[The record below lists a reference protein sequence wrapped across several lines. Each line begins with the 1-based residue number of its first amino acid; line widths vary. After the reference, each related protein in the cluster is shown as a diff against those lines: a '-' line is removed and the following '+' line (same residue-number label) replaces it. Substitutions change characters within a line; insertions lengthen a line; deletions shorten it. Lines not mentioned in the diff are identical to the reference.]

1 MAPSFGPR
9 AAGRAAESRGP
20 SEREGIGALVSLEPT
35 LSREP
40 SDGPSE
46 REVLAR
52 SSIELALAD
61 GSGGWSVWGRAGIAG
76 FKGREG
82 DLSLDGDVLS
92 GHIGIDYAWEHLLT
106 GLAVSR
112 NEGEGGFRGLAN
124 GAGEVTATL
133 TSVHPYARLS
143 SREGLTVWAIAGFG
157 WGDMELEDK
166 AGRVETDIKMRMA
179 ALGGRQELM
188 SLGKAALAAKADA
201 FAMWIESAA
210 VPGLTAVDV
219 NAQRLRLALEG
230 SYDHA
235 LASGARL
242 TPTLE
247 LGVRHD
253 AGDAETG
260 AGMETGGRLR
270 FSDPSLGLTVEGS
283 GRVLLTHRERGYDDW
298 GVGGALRLSPGAAG
312 RGLSIQLAPS
322 YGQASRGVDRLWTGS
337 AESPAPRAANDNDDR
352 AARLDAEI
360 GYGLGALGG
369 HGLVTPY
376 VGLTLTDGDS
386 RSWCLG
392 SRLALGPGISLSLEV
407 ERRESETGPPEQG
420 ALLGWRLRLYGLW
433 ARPVEPELPSAVRA
447 FQVGTDPGRDPA
459 RCNPCHPGLDVTCGS
474 GREARESR
482 DRGHAPFP
490 NHRYSV
496 SRGRRSFEKTRA
508 PEGRYFRC
516 PD

>member
-1 MAPSFGPR
+1 MRGRTAANNALNLIGERFDASPSPAATRITAPIGRSLWRRHSGAVTVRVTDREGAAR

-124 GAGEVTATL
+124 GAGEATATL

-201 FAMWIESAA
+201 FAMWIESAG

-322 YGQASRGVDRLWTGS
+322 YGQASRGVDRLWTGGAS
-337 AESPAPRAANDNDDR
+337 GRGDRLWSRRARRAWSGHALCRSDADRRGLAKLAPGQSSGDRPGDLSVPGGRAPRKRDRSSRARR
-352 AARLDAEI
+352 AAGLAVALV
-360 GYGLGALGG
+360 GTLGA
-369 HGLVTPY
+369 P
-376 VGLTLTDGDS
+376 
-386 RSWCLG
+386 R
-392 SRLALGPGISLSLEV
+392 
-407 ERRESETGPPEQG
+407 
-420 ALLGWRLRLYGLW
+420 
-433 ARPVEPELPSAVRA
+433 
-447 FQVGTDPGRDPA
+447 
-459 RCNPCHPGLDVTCGS
+459 
-474 GREARESR
+474 
-482 DRGHAPFP
+482 
-490 NHRYSV
+490 
-496 SRGRRSFEKTRA
+496 
-508 PEGRYFRC
+508 
-516 PD
+516 